1 MQSDAKTVA
10 EYLSNLDDVRREA
23 ISAVRGVILDN
34 LPDGYEEA
42 MQFGMITYVVPLS
55 VLADTYN
62 GQPLMYVALASQK
75 RHMSLYLTNVYGD
88 ESVEKWFQGALPC
101 GGQEARHGQVM
112 RSLQEARRPAARLG
126 RRSRRQDAHRRL
138 CRRST
143 RRPGQA
149 APAARRLCR
158 VFLEAISKRQAVL
171 TGRGGYLPTGAAK
184 AKTPLSAS

>member
-1 MQSDAKTVA
+1 MQSGAKTVA

-55 VLADTYN
+55 VLANTYN

-88 ESVEKWFQGALPC
+88 ESVEQWFRERYRAAGKKLDMGKSCVRFRKLDDLPLELV
-101 GGQEARHGQVM
+101 GEVVARTPIADFVEVYKAS
-112 RSLQEARRPAARLG
+112 RSGRAR
-126 RRSRRQDAHRRL
+126 S
-138 CRRST
+138 
-143 RRPGQA
+143 
-149 APAARRLCR
+149 
-158 VFLEAISKRQAVL
+158 
-171 TGRGGYLPTGAAK
+171 
-184 AKTPLSAS
+184 

>member
-55 VLADTYN
+55 VLANTYN

-88 ESVEKWFQGALPC
+88 ESVEKWFRESYRAAGKK
-101 GGQEARHGQVM
+101 ARHGQVM
-112 RSLQEARRPAARLG
+112 RSLQEAR
-126 RRSRRQDAHRRL
+126 
-138 CRRST
+138 
-143 RRPGQA
+143 
-149 APAARRLCR
+149 
-158 VFLEAISKRQAVL
+158 
-171 TGRGGYLPTGAAK
+171 
-184 AKTPLSAS
+184 

>member
-88 ESVEKWFQGALPC
+88 ESVEQWFRERYRAAGKKLDMGKSCVRFRKLDDLPLTLV
-101 GGQEARHGQVM
+101 GEVVARTPIADFVEIYKAS
-112 RSLQEARRPAARLG
+112 RSGRARR
-126 RRSRRQDAHRRL
+126 
-138 CRRST
+138 
-143 RRPGQA
+143 
-149 APAARRLCR
+149 
-158 VFLEAISKRQAVL
+158 
-171 TGRGGYLPTGAAK
+171 
-184 AKTPLSAS
+184 

>member
-88 ESVEKWFQGALPC
+88 ESVEQWFRERYRAAGKKLDMGKSCVRFRKLDDLPLELV
-101 GGQEARHGQVM
+101 GEVVARTPIADFVEIYKAS
-112 RSLQEARRPAARLG
+112 RSGRARR
-126 RRSRRQDAHRRL
+126 
-138 CRRST
+138 
-143 RRPGQA
+143 
-149 APAARRLCR
+149 
-158 VFLEAISKRQAVL
+158 
-171 TGRGGYLPTGAAK
+171 
-184 AKTPLSAS
+184 

>member
-10 EYLSNLDDVRREA
+10 QYLSNLDGVRREA

-75 RHMSLYLTNVYGD
+75 RHMSLYLTNVYAD
-88 ESVEKWFQGALPC
+88 EAVEQWFRERYRAADKKLDMGKSCVRFRKLDDLPLALV
-101 GGQEARHGQVM
+101 GEVVARTPIADFVEIYKAS
-112 RSLQEARRPAARLG
+112 RSGRAR
-126 RRSRRQDAHRRL
+126 S
-138 CRRST
+138 
-143 RRPGQA
+143 
-149 APAARRLCR
+149 
-158 VFLEAISKRQAVL
+158 
-171 TGRGGYLPTGAAK
+171 
-184 AKTPLSAS
+184 

>member
-10 EYLSNLDDVRREA
+10 EYLSNLDEARREA

-88 ESVEKWFQGALPC
+88 ESVEKWFRERYLAAGKKLDMGKSCVRFRKLDDLPLTLV
-101 GGQEARHGQVM
+101 GEVVARTPIADFVGIYKAS
-112 RSLQEARRPAARLG
+112 RSGRAR
-126 RRSRRQDAHRRL
+126 S
-138 CRRST
+138 
-143 RRPGQA
+143 
-149 APAARRLCR
+149 
-158 VFLEAISKRQAVL
+158 
-171 TGRGGYLPTGAAK
+171 
-184 AKTPLSAS
+184 

>member
-1 MQSDAKTVA
+1 MHSDAKTVA

-75 RHMSLYLTNVYGD
+75 RHMSLYLTNVYAD
-88 ESVEKWFQGALPC
+88 ESVEQWFRERYRAAGKKLDMGKSCVRFRKLDDLPLELV
-101 GGQEARHGQVM
+101 GEVVARTPIADFVEVYKAS
-112 RSLQEARRPAARLG
+112 RSGRARR
-126 RRSRRQDAHRRL
+126 
-138 CRRST
+138 
-143 RRPGQA
+143 
-149 APAARRLCR
+149 
-158 VFLEAISKRQAVL
+158 
-171 TGRGGYLPTGAAK
+171 
-184 AKTPLSAS
+184 

>member
-88 ESVEKWFQGALPC
+88 ESVEQWFRERYLAAGKKLDMGKSCVRFRKLDDLPLALV
-101 GGQEARHGQVM
+101 GEVVARTPIADFVGIYKAS
-112 RSLQEARRPAARLG
+112 RSGRAR
-126 RRSRRQDAHRRL
+126 S
-138 CRRST
+138 
-143 RRPGQA
+143 
-149 APAARRLCR
+149 
-158 VFLEAISKRQAVL
+158 
-171 TGRGGYLPTGAAK
+171 
-184 AKTPLSAS
+184 

>member
-34 LPDGYEEA
+34 LPDGYEET

-88 ESVEKWFQGALPC
+88 ESVEKWFRERYLAAGKKLDMGKSCVRFRKLDDLPLALV
-101 GGQEARHGQVM
+101 GEVVARTPIADFVEVYKASRAG
-112 RSLQEARRPAARLG
+112 RARR
-126 RRSRRQDAHRRL
+126 
-138 CRRST
+138 
-143 RRPGQA
+143 
-149 APAARRLCR
+149 
-158 VFLEAISKRQAVL
+158 
-171 TGRGGYLPTGAAK
+171 
-184 AKTPLSAS
+184 

>member
-23 ISAVRGVILDN
+23 ISAVRGVILGN

-88 ESVEKWFQGALPC
+88 ESVEQWFRERYRAAGKKLDMGKSCVRFRKLDDLPLELV
-101 GGQEARHGQVM
+101 GEVVARTPIADFVEVYKAS
-112 RSLQEARRPAARLG
+112 RSGRAR
-126 RRSRRQDAHRRL
+126 S
-138 CRRST
+138 
-143 RRPGQA
+143 
-149 APAARRLCR
+149 
-158 VFLEAISKRQAVL
+158 
-171 TGRGGYLPTGAAK
+171 
-184 AKTPLSAS
+184 

>member
-1 MQSDAKTVA
+1 MQSAAKTVA

-88 ESVEKWFQGALPC
+88 ESVEQWFRERYLAAGKKLDMGKSCVRFRKLDDLPLELV
-101 GGQEARHGQVM
+101 GEVVARTPIADFVEIYKAS
-112 RSLQEARRPAARLG
+112 RSGRAR
-126 RRSRRQDAHRRL
+126 S
-138 CRRST
+138 
-143 RRPGQA
+143 
-149 APAARRLCR
+149 
-158 VFLEAISKRQAVL
+158 
-171 TGRGGYLPTGAAK
+171 
-184 AKTPLSAS
+184 